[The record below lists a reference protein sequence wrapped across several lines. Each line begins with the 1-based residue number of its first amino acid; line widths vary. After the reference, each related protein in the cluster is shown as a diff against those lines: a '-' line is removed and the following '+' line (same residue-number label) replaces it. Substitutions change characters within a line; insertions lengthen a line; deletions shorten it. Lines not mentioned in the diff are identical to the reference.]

1 MDGISGNAFVSM
13 QLRSPFHELH
23 RLNRGF
29 SLFELLIVL
38 AVIISVT
45 AMAVPGL
52 MDRLQNGRIQDAAE
66 GVREVL
72 ANTRRY
78 AIDSG
83 VDYHFRFEVNG
94 QAVVAIPAEPSPT
107 LANNFSADR
116 SDTRI
121 PLESLILDDEIFLRP
136 LKGENPGGE
145 QLESKAFATLAEAG
159 DLANRTWSSPI
170 LFRFDG
176 SAEDRTFRV
185 MDEEGRAAE
194 VSVRGLT
201 GAVRVTPVF
210 IMEDQ

>member
-1 MDGISGNAFVSM
+1 M
-13 QLRSPFHELH
+13 QQRSPFPDLH

-38 AVIISVT
+38 AVIVSVT
-45 AMAVPGL
+45 AMAAPSL
-52 MDRLQNGRIQDAAE
+52 MDRLQNGRVQDAAE

-107 LANNFSADR
+107 LANSFSSDA

-121 PLESLILDDEIFLRP
+121 PLEALILDDEIFLRAR
-136 LKGENPGGE
+136 KEENPGGE
-145 QLESKAFATLAEAG
+145 QLDSKAFDTLAEAA

-176 SAEDRTFRV
+176 TAEDRTFRV

-201 GAVRVTPVF
+201 GSVRVSPVF